1 MKYLLVML
9 SMVVSMCLLMLK
21 RAFEN
26 NLVTHE
32 VMLNNEKK
40 YKPVN
45 MLFISDIHR
54 RSVSEKWLTSLP
66 ETDIA
71 VIGGDI
77 TEKGVSFE
85 RVRKNAALL
94 AANKKTYFV
103 FGNNDE
109 EVDKTLLTDILEN
122 QGITVLEN
130 ESVKCHLNEGLVI
143 AGVGDINYKKDDI
156 SKTMAGIQDEDVILI
171 SHDPRITK
179 KLNQTANAANIKLI
193 LSGHTHG
200 GQIRLF
206 GFGPYQKGSMK
217 RKPHYS
223 HLISNGYGTTLL
235 PMRLGAKSEV
245 HLIRIV

>member
-1 MKYLLVML
+1 MKYLLVAL
-9 SMVVSMCLLMLK
+9 SMIVSMCLFMFK

-32 VMLNNEKK
+32 VKLNNQKK
-40 YKPVN
+40 YNPVN

-54 RSVSEKWLTSLP
+54 RSVSEKWLMSLP

-77 TEKGVSFE
+77 TEKGVSYE
-85 RVRKNAALL
+85 KVRKNAALI
-94 AANKKTYFV
+94 ASNKKTYFV

-122 QGITVLEN
+122 EGITVLEN

-143 AGVGDINYKKDDI
+143 AGVGDINYQKDDI
-156 SKTMAGIQDEDVILI
+156 KKTMADIHDEDVILL

-179 KLNQTANAANIKLI
+179 KLNQITNASNIKLI

-200 GQIRLF
+200 GQIRFF
-206 GFGPYQKGSMK
+206 GFGPYQKGRME
-217 RKPHYS
+217 RKPQYA
-223 HLISNGYGTTLL
+223 HLISNGFGTTLL
-235 PMRLGAKSEV
+235 PLRLGAKSEV